1 MFTAA
6 CGGPV
11 ATVCE
16 SHISLFEGIPTLALF
31 TLLKMCGVFFTRVQ
45 RDLIVQCLALRL
57 VLPVSWVDQ
66 SFTLYGIDTD

>member
-31 TLLKMCGVFFTRVQ
+31 TLLKMCVFFFTRVQ